1 VQLLPANPCRTLA
14 EFGFR
19 NVLSL
24 RLLTTGQCRRER
36 VIVPVWLDPKSQDR
50 LQAPHFSSR
59 YTINQLKDNTELL
72 LNLLPM
78 MSNIVE
84 DHWSTEVEYI
94 PHPVHLVTVPRSIRI
109 ERTLEQ
115 DIPTHPHTTVD
126 RVCFIQ
132 TTGDFSRSSAP
143 TVAALQSSVGGAK
156 TMGSADPSVF
166 LAAASVA
173 PTTAGVIR
181 PAAAIVSGT
190 DAPTQATI
198 PAPRPVTIQ
207 KASAPVAASAQP
219 AAVSHRTSLA
229 TGVMSSSVFP
239 TPWKGYSS
247 SARGP
252 LTAAPPPAADH
263 SIAPTTGV
271 AAVRNSFSPVSTGPT
286 RALNSTQASTAGAQ
300 RVIPAVV
307 MRAPRPATSTF
318 LRDSPGESML
328 AAQTYLTAA
337 VLPGLPPA
345 LSASSVHT
353 GAPCVGAAVARPAQ
367 GSIAP
372 DSAKEA
378 GRKRMISE
386 VETAGPAKL
395 PRQGELRC

>member
-1 VQLLPANPCRTLA
+1 
-14 EFGFR
+14 
-19 NVLSL
+19 VLSL
-24 RLLTTGQCRRER
+24 RLLTTGQCGRER
-36 VIVPVWLDPKSQDR
+36 VTVPVWLDPKSQDR

-94 PHPVHLVTVPRSIRI
+94 PHPEHLVTVPRSIRI

-132 TTGDFSRSSAP
+132 TTGGFSRSSAP
-143 TVAALQSSVGGAK
+143 TVAALQSSAGGAK

-198 PAPRPVTIQ
+198 PAPRPATIQ

-229 TGVMSSSVFP
+229 TGVMSSSVSP
-239 TPWKGYSS
+239 TPGKGYSS
-247 SARGP
+247 SAGGP
-252 LTAAPPPAADH
+252 LTATPPRAAGH
-263 SIAPTTGV
+263 SIAPTADV
-271 AAVRNSFSPVSTGPT
+271 AALQNSFSPVSTGPT
-286 RALNSTQASTAGAQ
+286 RALNSTQAGAQ
-300 RVIPAVV
+300 RVMPAVV

-318 LRDSPGESML
+318 LQDSPEESML
-328 AAQTYLTAA
+328 AARTYLTAA
-337 VLPGLPPA
+337 VLPVLPGV
-345 LSASSVHT
+345 LSASSVLT
-353 GAPCVGAAVARPAQ
+353 GAPCVGAAVARPTQ

-372 DSAKEA
+372 DSAKES

-386 VETAGPAKL
+386 VETAAPAKL
-395 PRQGELRC
+395 PRQGELRY

>member
-1 VQLLPANPCRTLA
+1 
-14 EFGFR
+14 
-19 NVLSL
+19 VLSL

-36 VIVPVWLDPKSQDR
+36 VIVTVWLDPKSQDR

-72 LNLLPM
+72 LNSLPM

-94 PHPVHLVTVPRSIRI
+94 PHPVHLATVSRSIRI
-109 ERTLEQ
+109 ERTLEPN
-115 DIPTHPHTTVD
+115 IPTHPHTTVD
-126 RVCFIQ
+126 RVCCIQ
-132 TTGDFSRSSAP
+132 TTGGLSRSSAP
-143 TVAALQSSVGGAK
+143 TVAALQSLAGGAK
-156 TMGSADPSVF
+156 TMGTADPSVF

-173 PTTAGVIR
+173 PTGAPTAGVIR
-181 PAAAIVSGT
+181 PAAVVSGT
-190 DAPTQATI
+190 DASTQATI
-198 PAPRPVTIQ
+198 PALRPVTIQ
-207 KASAPVAASAQP
+207 KASAPVTASAQP

-229 TGVMSSSVFP
+229 TGVMASSVSP
-239 TPWKGYSS
+239 TPGKGYSS

-252 LTAAPPPAADH
+252 LTAASPPAADH

-271 AAVRNSFSPVSTGPT
+271 AAIRNSFSPVSTGPT

-318 LRDSPGESML
+318 LQDSPEESML
-328 AAQTYLTAA
+328 AARTYLTAA
-337 VLPGLPPA
+337 VLPVLPGV
-345 LSASSVHT
+345 LSASSVLT

-367 GSIAP
+367 RSIAP

-378 GRKRMISE
+378 GRKRMISD
-386 VETAGPAKL
+386 VETAAPAKL
-395 PRQGELRC
+395 PRQGELRY

>member
-1 VQLLPANPCRTLA
+1 
-14 EFGFR
+14 
-19 NVLSL
+19 VLSL
-24 RLLTTGQCRRER
+24 RLLTTGQCGRER
-36 VIVPVWLDPKSQDR
+36 VTVPVWLDPKSQDR

-132 TTGDFSRSSAP
+132 TTGGFSRSSAP

-229 TGVMSSSVFP
+229 TGVMSSSVSP
-239 TPWKGYSS
+239 TPGKGYSS

-252 LTAAPPPAADH
+252 LTAAPPPAAGH
-263 SIAPTTGV
+263 SIAPTADV
-271 AAVRNSFSPVSTGPT
+271 AALQNSFSPVSTGPT
-286 RALNSTQASTAGAQ
+286 RALNSTQAGAQ
-300 RVIPAVV
+300 RVISAVV

-318 LRDSPGESML
+318 LRDSPEESML
-328 AAQTYLTAA
+328 AARTYPTAA
-337 VLPGLPPA
+337 VLPVLPRV
-345 LSASSVHT
+345 LSASSVLT
-353 GAPCVGAAVARPAQ
+353 GAPCVGAAVARPTQ

-372 DSAKEA
+372 DSAKES

-386 VETAGPAKL
+386 VETAAPAKL
-395 PRQGELRC
+395 PRQGELRY